1 MNKFAKQLFPFL
13 SLIFII
19 SLWTF
24 LEPDRFLSVQN
35 FMNVLRRSSA
45 NGIMAAGMTFIII
58 TAGIDLSVGSML
70 SLSAIIGSVVML
82 MLSGASWV
90 QVSTGEMINMGVF
103 PMIIGTF
110 AGIAFGALC
119 GFANGMMITRLK
131 LAPFIVTL
139 GSMSIFRGFSYLTNG
154 AKPIAVH
161 TYTWLDNGTIAGIPS
176 AVLLFVIVLLSMGYL
191 LKYTPFGRYTYAI
204 GSNENTAFHVGI
216 NVNKVKVWIYT
227 ITGALVGLAAMITTA
242 RSSSAQPTA
251 GLSLELDIIAAVII
265 GGCSPNGG
273 KGTMTG
279 TLIGT
284 LLISFLRNGLN
295 LLDISSNV
303 QLVVIG
309 LIIIFAVTADQIA
322 TKHNN
327 G

>member
-24 LEPDRFLSVQN
+24 LEPDKFLSAN
-35 FMNVLRRSSA
+35 NMLNVLRRSSA

-70 SLSAIIGSVVML
+70 SLSAIVGSVAML
-82 MLSGASWV
+82 FISGASWTQIASGAV
-90 QVSTGEMINMGVF
+90 VDLTLSAMIL
-103 PMIIGTF
+103 GTF

-119 GFANGMMITRLK
+119 GLANGLMITKLK

-139 GSMSIFRGFSYLTNG
+139 GSMSIFRGFSYLSNDS
-154 AKPIAVH
+154 KPVTVH
-161 TYTWLDNGTIAGIPS
+161 AYTWLDNGKILGIPS
-176 AVLLFVIVLLSMGYL
+176 AVLLFIILLLVMGYI
-191 LKYTPFGRYTYAI
+191 LKYTPLGRYTYAI
-204 GSNENTAFHVGI
+204 GSNENTAFHVGV

-227 ITGALVGLAAMITTA
+227 ITGALVGLAGMITTA
-242 RSSSAQPTA
+242 RASSAQPSA
-251 GLSLELDIIAAVII
+251 GISLELDIIAAVII

-273 KGTMTG
+273 RGTMTG

-295 LLDISSNV
+295 LLDISSNL
-303 QLVVIG
+303 QLVIIG
-309 LIIIFAVTADQIA
+309 LIIIFAVTADQFA
-322 TKHNN
+322 AKRANA
-327 G
+327 